1 MQPCR
6 ECSRCIMNAVADP
19 DIEIDAEGVCNH
31 CRRYDALLPVR
42 VLKGAEGEAAI
53 SRIVEAMKARG
64 RGRDYDCVIGVSGG
78 VDSTYVAY
86 LTKKYGLRPL
96 AVHLDN
102 GWNSELAVKNIERTM
117 QTLGIDLHTEV
128 LDWDEFRSL
137 QLAFLKAS
145 TADMEIPTDH
155 AIVSLLWREAIKH
168 DIKYII
174 SGMNFATESTY
185 VQSWSYG
192 HWDWRYIKNV
202 NAVHGNRRLKTFPH
216 FSYPYLFYVHVMRA
230 IRSVSILN
238 YIDFNKAE
246 AMKILENDLGWQYYG
261 GKHYESIYTRFVQ
274 GYILPVKFGVDKR
287 YGHLSDL
294 IRAGQI
300 TKELALEEMKKPAYP
315 PELFKKDHAFVLK
328 KFGLTAEEFEKIMN
342 TPVRT
347 FRAYRNSHGLGVL
360 LRKIIT
366 AARKVGLYPR

>member
-1 MQPCR
+1 MQQLR
-6 ECSRCIMNAVADP
+6 ECNRCIMNATADP
-19 DIEIDAEGVCNH
+19 DIEIDVEGVCNH

-53 SRIVEAMKARG
+53 NRIVEAMKRRG

-102 GWNSELAVKNIERTM
+102 GWNSELAVRNIERTM

-155 AIVSLLWREAIKH
+155 AIVSLLWREAIKY

-192 HWDWRYIKNV
+192 HWDWRYIKSV

-216 FSYPYLFYVHVMRA
+216 FTYPYLFYVHVMRA

-238 YIDFNKAE
+238 YIDFNKSE
-246 AMKILENDLGWQYYG
+246 AMKVLENELGWQYYG

-294 IRAGQI
+294 IRAGQL
-300 TKELALEEMKKPAYP
+300 TKEMAIEEMKKPAYP
-315 PELFKKDHAFVLK
+315 PELFKKDHDFVLK
-328 KFGLTAEEFEKIMN
+328 KFGLTAAEFHEIME
-342 TPVRT
+342 TPPRT
-347 FRAYRNSHGLGVL
+347 FRAYGNSHGLGVL
-360 LRKIIT
+360 LRRIIT